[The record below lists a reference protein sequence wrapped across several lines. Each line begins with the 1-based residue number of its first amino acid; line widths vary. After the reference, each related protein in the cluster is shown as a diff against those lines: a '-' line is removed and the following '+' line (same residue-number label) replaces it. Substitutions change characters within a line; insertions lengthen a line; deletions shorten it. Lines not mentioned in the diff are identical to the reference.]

1 MSAEPTIQFGHT
13 GGSLPLS
20 GNANMQ
26 TPHPQTKRVALF
38 GLFGCGNLGNDASLT
53 AILDL
58 LHRQIPDASI
68 TCICPAPEVV
78 QRTHGVRALRLGLQD
93 SDATPAGKLAKFLPT
108 RLANLVR
115 VMRCREFDLLIFP
128 GTGILDDF
136 GASPWTLPLS
146 ILVWCGAM
154 RLHGGQVAF
163 VSIGAGPIHHPLTR
177 IFMKQAARLANY
189 RSYRDVVSKD
199 FMDSLGLDV
208 RGDEVFPDLAFSL
221 PTADQLDLPEGREP
235 VVGLS
240 LMSYYGWRHD
250 REAGREIH
258 RSYMRK
264 MESFVRW
271 LLSRGYRVRFLMSDQ
286 ADKAAADELIAMLA
300 ARSPAPPAEA
310 LVADVAHSLH
320 DVMRQ
325 VAETELVVATR
336 FHSVVSALM
345 HGKPVISIGYAKK
358 NDALLSE
365 MGMGK
370 FTQNIEDL
378 DPKLLI
384 EQFLKLQSNREL
396 YVPQIRET
404 ATLYREH
411 LSRQERV
418 LARLLLGLGEDVPL
432 GGAIR
437 EGRFEPSR

>member
-1 MSAEPTIQFGHT
+1 
-13 GGSLPLS
+13 
-20 GNANMQ
+20 MQ
-26 TPHPQTKRVALF
+26 TPHARTKRIALF

-78 QRTHGVRALRLGLQD
+78 TKTHGVRALRFGLQD
-93 SDATPAGKLAKFLPT
+93 SDTTPAGMLARLLPT
-108 RLANLVR
+108 RLAALVR

-136 GASPWTLPLS
+136 GASAWTLPSS
-146 ILVWCGAM
+146 ILVWCAAM
-154 RLHGGQVAF
+154 RVHGGRIAF

-177 IFMKQAARLANY
+177 IFMKWSARLANY

-199 FMDSLGLDV
+199 FLDGLGLDV
-208 RGDEVFPDLAFSL
+208 RGDDVFPDLAFSL
-221 PTADQLDLPEGREP
+221 PTADQFALPEGREP

-240 LMSYYGWRHD
+240 VMSYYGWRHD
-250 REAGREIH
+250 RDAGQEIH

-264 MESFVRW
+264 MEIFVRW

-286 ADKAAADELIAMLA
+286 ADRAAADDLIATIA
-300 ARSPAPPAEA
+300 ARSPAPPAGA
-310 LVADVAHSLH
+310 LLADVAHSLH

-325 VAETELVVATR
+325 VAETEVVVATR
-336 FHSVVSALM
+336 FHSVVAALM

-358 NDALLSE
+358 NEVLLSE
-365 MGMGK
+365 MGLGK
-370 FTQNIEDL
+370 FTQNIEKL
-378 DPKLLI
+378 DPDLLI
-384 EQFLKLQSNREL
+384 EQFLELQGDREL
-396 YVPQIRET
+396 YVPHIRET
-404 ATLYREH
+404 ASLYREH

-418 LARLLLGLGEDVPL
+418 LARLLLCRGEDPST
-432 GGAIR
+432 GAAT
-437 EGRFEPSR
+437 GTGASNNHGDFSA